1 MEDFNFQFYWDV
13 NVLLEAH
20 LKFLNKLDGTVTEN
34 YIEKVLNLKKKN
46 KSNETIPL
54 FYVFYIFHVGAFY

>member
-34 YIEKVLNLKKKN
+34 YIEKVLNLKKK
-46 KSNETIPL
+46 KKIK
-54 FYVFYIFHVGAFY
+54 